1 MRGAVFV
8 YGSGLEL
15 QNEEY
20 AQMVLCLYA
29 EAQSVC
35 PNVGWGVTFTT
46 YFQPGDEISDYRWI
60 GVPENSPMVEKLR
73 SLGGRQWVTLNDPVP
88 AKPAQTA
95 AQAPLGGQSKVSARA
110 AITGHGDPEGAVPG
124 NGRHIQRPP
133 TGPSQRPDDPKPIPA
148 KRGLFELL
156 KSNAN
161 GLALASGLIVAVAV
175 SWFLLFPMPPEIEFA
190 QTKFPRYE
198 GKAVEVLI
206 RTLPAGREHEVKVNP
221 PFLTNAGET
230 RVTASIPGKMFGA
243 GRTVSKV
250 MLVPYAEATIT
261 FDPKSLGQ
269 SWQDGDK
276 KIELSVTPSVD
287 PRKGDKP
294 LKDFVRLTFKREGDP
309 EWKESYDKSRNGTYQ
324 VRAQI
329 NDPNCNYKALAETNL
344 VVSII
349 SRFDELSIEA
359 GKSSAQVG
367 PAPQTQAAQVGPKT
381 TYVIAAGGDILES
394 ASKAGIWKSGPSR
407 FTVRNWSD
415 DQGGKAKFVD
425 ANGKLEGQTNEVD
438 IPVFSMRKDEL
449 LPLKRSGRGQAGGD
463 TSVYTAEYGSSGQTI
478 VLIGLGSDDT
488 EQINQNAVGPYV
500 KNGAWLKSQDGGKYI
515 SVECGDGFCGSV
527 KLLPEDSKYLL
538 TLTTPELGQKEIP
551 SKTLL
556 FDASEL
562 LGDLEKRRDL
572 LRKEIEDAKNP
583 KNASSAEKAY
593 FEGIGPVLVEPL
605 TRAEV
610 QKPAEQPLAAG
621 LVEEIKKLPIPQ
633 GTQTNRPTEFE
644 VASALYIGAL
654 NAAYV
659 NPSIGPRLQLN
670 RDDLNTL
677 ASERNPSQKPQA
689 GGDDKNVRSFWL
701 LDPNALKQWLQLQ
714 KKVTAAEVIKHSYEW
729 LNRRIRLLQPSKE
742 QSPLHDPEEEV
753 LRALRD
759 GFQVCSSSP
768 LAAFKA
774 NVPTNDKSNAEKLKN
789 VEAELDSLRNI
800 GGPKASGSA
809 ELKVRFPDGRSFTLL
824 PGIKLAP
831 PMQINR

>member
-1 MRGAVFV
+1 
-8 YGSGLEL
+8 
-15 QNEEY
+15 
-20 AQMVLCLYA
+20 
-29 EAQSVC
+29 
-35 PNVGWGVTFTT
+35 
-46 YFQPGDEISDYRWI
+46 
-60 GVPENSPMVEKLR
+60 MVEKLR

-124 NGRHIQRPP
+124 NGQHIQQPP
-133 TGPSQRPDDPKPIPA
+133 TGPSQRPDDAKPIPA

-161 GLALASGLIVAVAV
+161 GLALASGVIVAVAV

-206 RTLPAGREHEVKVNP
+206 RTLPAGREHEVKVKP

-329 NDPNCNYKALAETNL
+329 DDPNCNYKALAETNL

-359 GKSSAQVG
+359 GKSPSQVN
-367 PAPQTQAAQVGPKT
+367 PVPQTPAAQLGPKT
-381 TYVIAAGGDILES
+381 TYLIAAGGDILQRAIE
-394 ASKAGIWKSGPSR
+394 AGIWKSGPSR
-407 FTVRNWSD
+407 FTVRNWNE
-415 DQGGKAKFVD
+415 GGEAKALD
-425 ANGKLEGQTNEVD
+425 ITGKVEGKQAALDE
-438 IPVFSMRKDEL
+438 PVFVMKEGL
-449 LPLKRSGRGQAGGD
+449 LPLKKSGLGQAGGD
-463 TSVYTAEYGSSGQTI
+463 TSVYTAEYGPSGQTI
-478 VLIGLGSDDT
+478 ALIGLGSDDT
-488 EQINQNAVGPYV
+488 EQISQNAVRPYV
-500 KNGAWLKSQDGGKYI
+500 KNGAWLRSQDGGKYI
-515 SVECGDGFCGSV
+515 SVECGDGFCDAVSLFPDGSQFI
-527 KLLPEDSKYLL
+527 LSIS
-538 TLTTPELGQKEIP
+538 TPEIGQAELPP
-551 SKTLL
+551 SKTPR

-562 LGDLEKRRDL
+562 LVNLEKRRDL
-572 LRKEIEDAKNP
+572 LREEIKAAKDP
-583 KNASSAEKAY
+583 KNASSEEKVY
-593 FEGIGPVLVEPL
+593 FESNIPYLVAKL
-605 TRAEV
+605 TNAVV
-610 QKPAEQPLAAG
+610 QKPAEEILAAS
-621 LVEEIKKLPIPQ
+621 LAEEIKKLPTPQ

-670 RDDLNTL
+670 KDNLTTL
-677 ASERNPSQKPQA
+677 ANERNPSQKTQV
-689 GGDDKNVRSFWL
+689 GGDDKKVRSFWL
-701 LDPNALKQWLQLQ
+701 LEPNALKQWMQLQ
-714 KKVTAAEVIKHSYEW
+714 NKVTAAEVIKHSYEW
-729 LNRRIRLLQPSKE
+729 LDRRVRLLQPLKE
-742 QSPLHDPEEEV
+742 QSPLHDTEEEV

-768 LAAFKA
+768 QAAFKA
-774 NVPTNDKSNAEKLKN
+774 SAAANHDSKEQELKVVEARLTSLKN
-789 VEAELDSLRNI
+789 I
-800 GGPKASGSA
+800 GTPAASGSA
-809 ELKVRFPDGRSFTLL
+809 ALKVQFPDGRSFTLL
-824 PGIKLAP
+824 SGLQLTAP
-831 PMQINR
+831 TQINR